1 MIARL
6 IYLNAEIV
14 RLKTL
19 IAIEK
24 DPDVLEQLKVEL
36 EWIKKRIKEIGEIK

>member
-6 IYLNAEIV
+6 IYLNAEVV

-24 DPDVLEQLKVEL
+24 DPNISEQLKAEL